1 MCDNGHIKGVKGVKG
16 EWRGARFRTLLK
28 ALHCPT
34 RWRIIEYIG
43 EDTRSTKEIQ
53 RYFGSRG
60 GINTSC
66 LYYHLSELKKA
77 GILEVAGYLDEGG
90 GAPEKLWKLKSRQIV
105 IDLLDGGMDE

>member
-1 MCDNGHIKGVKGVKG
+1 MCGRGKG
-16 EWRGARFRTLLK
+16 RGARFIALMK

-34 RWRIIEYIG
+34 RWTIIEYIG

-53 RYFGSRG
+53 RYLSSRE
-60 GINTSC
+60 GINASC

-77 GILEVAGYLDEGG
+77 GILEVAGYRDEGG
-90 GAPEKLWKLKSRQIV
+90 GAPEKLWRLKSRQIV

>member
-1 MCDNGHIKGVKGVKG
+1 MCGRGKG
-16 EWRGARFRTLLK
+16 RGARFRMLMK

-34 RWRIIEYIG
+34 RWTIIEYIG

-53 RYFGSRG
+53 RYLSSRE
-60 GINTSC
+60 GINASC

-77 GILEVAGYLDEGG
+77 GILEVAGYRDEGG
-90 GAPEKLWKLKSRQIV
+90 GAPEKLWRLKSRQIV